1 MSPTLL
7 LDNWVIY
14 SSSDQ
19 YASYSLS
26 DALTIKNNMTIVA
39 GATSIAVIPKYQ
51 PVINPPFSLTQ
62 KAIPV
67 YDIAYGALNNIDAK
81 NLMKPYALL
90 KPVQP
95 QTLF

>member
-1 MSPTLL
+1 
-7 LDNWVIY
+7 
-14 SSSDQ
+14 
-19 YASYSLS
+19 
-26 DALTIKNNMTIVA
+26 MTIVA
-39 GATSIAVIPKYQ
+39 GATNVATIPKYQ
-51 PVINPPFSLTQ
+51 PVINLPFNLVQ